1 MINYNKKTLKDV
13 DLKDK
18 TVIVRVDFNVPIK
31 DNKVI
36 DDTRIVQALDTI
48 KYLIEQNCKIVLLSH
63 LSRIKSL
70 EDISS
75 KKKSLRPVYENL
87 KTKLNNIKFLEE
99 NVGYDVV
106 EAVKQLK
113 HKEVLLLEN
122 TRYNDVDNQ
131 GEVVKKESKN
141 SPELGRFWA
150 SLADVFVND
159 AFGTSHRAHASNVGI
174 AANISQ
180 SCIGFLVQKELEALS
195 KLTNNPQRPFV
206 VILGGAKVSD
216 KLKVIESLLKSA
228 DQILIGG
235 GMVNTFNKAKGY
247 HIGKSLFEP
256 EMLETAKKILAE
268 DKDNKIILATDQM
281 VTKASTIT
289 DIKTAPAGKCVFAKD
304 EAENED
310 FEALDIGDESIKTFK
325 SYIAKAKSIF
335 WNGPLGVFENPNYE
349 RGSYEIAKAI
359 SESDSYSVIGGG
371 DSAAAANQFK
381 LADKFSFVSTG
392 GGASLTFMEQTVLPG
407 IEAIQSK

>member
-87 KTKLNNIKFLEE
+87 KTKLNNVKFLEE

-113 HKEVLLLEN
+113 HQEVLLLEN

-141 SPELGRFWA
+141 SPELGRFW
-150 SLADVFVND
+150 
-159 AFGTSHRAHASNVGI
+159 
-174 AANISQ
+174 
-180 SCIGFLVQKELEALS
+180 
-195 KLTNNPQRPFV
+195 
-206 VILGGAKVSD
+206 
-216 KLKVIESLLKSA
+216 
-228 DQILIGG
+228 
-235 GMVNTFNKAKGY
+235 
-247 HIGKSLFEP
+247 
-256 EMLETAKKILAE
+256 
-268 DKDNKIILATDQM
+268 
-281 VTKASTIT
+281 
-289 DIKTAPAGKCVFAKD
+289 
-304 EAENED
+304 
-310 FEALDIGDESIKTFK
+310 
-325 SYIAKAKSIF
+325 
-335 WNGPLGVFENPNYE
+335 
-349 RGSYEIAKAI
+349 
-359 SESDSYSVIGGG
+359 
-371 DSAAAANQFK
+371 
-381 LADKFSFVSTG
+381 
-392 GGASLTFMEQTVLPG
+392 
-407 IEAIQSK
+407 

>member
-87 KTKLNNIKFLEE
+87 KTKLNNVKFLEE

-113 HKEVLLLEN
+113 HQEVLLLEN
-122 TRYNDVDNQ
+122 TRYNDVDSQ

-289 DIKTAPAGKCVFAKD
+289 DIKTVPAGKCVFAKD
-304 EAENED
+304 ETENED
-310 FEALDIGDESIKTFK
+310 FEALDIGVESIKTFN

-381 LADKFSFVSTG
+381 LAEKFSFVSTG